1 MNIIFRKV
9 GFDMDEKS
17 TTVLTKDI
25 TTTSELKIILEK
37 NGKYMNAPSDIA
49 EYLNEIIKK
58 KGLKKSKIIQDSGL
72 NKQYFYE
79 ILSGKKG
86 KSFKQ
91 NTVLAI
97 AIAMKMTL
105 DETQRL
111 LRLCKTGEL
120 YSKKKRDAIIMWGI
134 SHQKSLSDIHELLEN
149 EHEETIMKPV
159 D

>member
-1 MNIIFRKV
+1 
-9 GFDMDEKS
+9 MDEKS